1 MLRGSPA
8 APRGYRWAR
17 VVHETF
23 EHGSDIGVRGRGATL
38 EAAFAGAALAL
49 TSVITDPER
58 VAPNQAVELGCEAGD
73 PELLLVAWLDA
84 LIYEMA
90 VRRMLFS
97 RFELRIED
105 SRLAARAFGEAL
117 DIARHQPA
125 VEVKGATLSEL
136 AVRRDASGGWLAQCV
151 VDV

>member
-1 MLRGSPA
+1 MTS
-8 APRGYRWAR
+8 
-17 VVHETF
+17 ETF

-38 EAAFAGAALAL
+38 EAAFAEAALAL

-58 VAPNQAVELGCEAGD
+58 VAASTAVELSCEAPD
-73 PELLLVAWLDA
+73 SELLLVAWLDA

-97 RFELRIED
+97 RFELSIED
-105 SRLAARAFGEAL
+105 GRLVGRAWGEEV
-117 DIARHQPA
+117 DVPRHQPA
-125 VEVKGATLSEL
+125 VEVKGATLTEL
-136 AVRRDASGGWLAQCV
+136 SVRRDSAGQWVAQCV